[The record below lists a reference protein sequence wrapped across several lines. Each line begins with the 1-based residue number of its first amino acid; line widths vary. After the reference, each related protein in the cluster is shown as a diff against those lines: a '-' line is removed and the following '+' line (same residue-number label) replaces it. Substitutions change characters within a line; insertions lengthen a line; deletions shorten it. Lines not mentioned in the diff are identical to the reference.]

1 MNKQNNKLKQE
12 EEEFGNF
19 VQQQRTINLM
29 KQQKQM
35 ASQVQ
40 DLEKINQRAR
50 KMQAQGGMD
59 GPPTEKHDISI
70 SINDS

>member
-1 MNKQNNKLKQE
+1 LNKQNNKLKQE

-50 KMQAQGGMD
+50 KMQAHGHMNE
-59 GPPTEKHDISI
+59 PPTEKHDISI